1 VQADTVIEFLNNTW
15 NVYVAP
21 KGVAHPQNAHTG
33 FKLIGN
39 SSAFT
44 ADSYVGN
51 VCFDLA
57 TGGYYHSEKGSGS
70 GVGTGAYHWH
80 GGASVADG
88 TLREWLGWGNLNYGS
103 TDSLVAC
110 DGRNV
115 LGYAYANYGSRD

>member
-39 SSAFT
+39 SGAFT

-51 VCFDLA
+51 VCFDLV

-88 TLREWLGWGNLNYGS
+88 TLREWRGLGTLGDGAYAG
-103 TDSLVAC
+103 LVA
-110 DGRNV
+110 
-115 LGYAYANYGSRD
+115 GYGWSALESVSADRGSRD